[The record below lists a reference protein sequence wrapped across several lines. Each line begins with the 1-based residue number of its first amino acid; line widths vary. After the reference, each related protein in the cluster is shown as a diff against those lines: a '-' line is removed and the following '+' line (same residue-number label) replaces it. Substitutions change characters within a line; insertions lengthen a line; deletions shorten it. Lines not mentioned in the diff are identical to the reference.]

1 MTDTVHDRTETMGTA
16 SASVPV
22 SGAPQVGPGPIC
34 VHLRPS
40 GRLQEAA
47 PDKGSSD
54 ATVMRWAEWT
64 RWGRLD
70 ERDPRHWI
78 VRVGAGVASHG
89 RAKRRAASRGR
100 VTTWEC
106 LPRWRACRTLQL
118 AARTHAPP
126 RVWGYALLPQSC
138 TWGGP
143 SRPHRRSQ
151 GLAASQC
158 WCSVLLARCGYSV
171 RVSRTLDAQRRR
183 AQGTSAALSW

>member
-1 MTDTVHDRTETMGTA
+1 MTDTTATETMRTA

-22 SGAPQVGPGPIC
+22 SGAPQAGPGPIC
-34 VHLRPS
+34 VHLGDCEKQHQTRVQRRNCDEM
-40 GRLQEAA
+40 GGV
-47 PDKGSSD
+47 D
-54 ATVMRWAEWT
+54 

-118 AARTHAPP
+118 AAQETRPAKGVGIRPAPAKLHLAWAQQAAPP
-126 RVWGYALLPQSC
+126 
-138 TWGGP
+138 
-143 SRPHRRSQ
+143 
-151 GLAASQC
+151 
-158 WCSVLLARCGYSV
+158 
-171 RVSRTLDAQRRR
+171 
-183 AQGTSAALSW
+183 